1 MITIEKSKK
10 KLLIRY
16 SSDYTSPL
24 WIDKE
29 LESKNEFTLGGVFF
43 LSGKK
48 LHKRIEEHFDE
59 PEFLFVIGELID
71 NEYYKIDKDVFWI
84 ERNIYFHKSLPLK
97 IDHFIVTSKISL
109 LKEIDKVIK
118 SDIYI
123 GGGNEDI
130 LPFNNFVALSKLF
143 PTTHEIKLYRKAKV
157 SSVLRDYFDNI
168 ADEELAYKNYL
179 NRKIPTYESTIRKTF
194 KAAEILK
201 FESLH
206 ERLKFMLHNE
216 ISYTEKQWQKEIIE
230 IILLLFP
237 KYIAVFEEVNFHDV
251 YSQKIRR
258 LDYGVID
265 FMGNLDIVEIKI
277 PFEKNIVSQ
286 SKYRD
291 NHIPS
296 RDLSGSIM
304 QIEKYIFYLNKS
316 GKELENKLTQKYR
329 DQLPED
335 LEIRITNPNAII
347 IMGRDKNLDKNQLMD
362 FEIIKRKYKNV
373 IDIFTYDDL
382 LRRLDLIILQLKKI

>member
-16 SSDYTSPL
+16 SSDYNSPQ
-24 WIDKE
+24 WIDTE
-29 LESKNEFTLGGVFF
+29 LQSNNEFTLGGVFF
-43 LSGKK
+43 LSNKK
-48 LHKRIEEHFDE
+48 LHKRIEEDFEE
-59 PEFLFVIGELID
+59 PEFLFVIGELLD
-71 NEYYKIDKDVFWI
+71 NDYFRIDKEVFWI
-84 ERNIYFHKSLPLK
+84 ERNIYFHKSLPLT
-97 IDHFIVTSKISL
+97 INHLIITSKISL
-109 LKEIDKVIK
+109 LREIDKLIK
-118 SDIYI
+118 TDIYI
-123 GGGNEDI
+123 GGDKEDI
-130 LPFNNFVALSKLF
+130 LPFSNFVALSKLF
-143 PTTHEIKLYRKAKV
+143 PTTHEIKLYRQAKV
-157 SSVLRDYFDNI
+157 SSILKDYFDNI
-168 ADEELAYKNYL
+168 VDKELAYKNYL
-179 NRKIPTYESTIRKTF
+179 NKKIPTYEGTLRKTF
-194 KAAEILK
+194 KEAEILK
-201 FESLH
+201 FETLY
-206 ERLKFMLHNE
+206 ERLKSMLHNE
-216 ISYTEKQWQKEIIE
+216 ISFTEKQWQKEIIE

-237 KYIAVFEEVNFHDV
+237 KYIAVFEEVNFQDV

-286 SKYRD
+286 TKYRD

-316 GKELENKLTQKYR
+316 GKELEARLTERYKKH
-329 DQLPED
+329 LPD
-335 LEIRITNPNAII
+335 NLGIRITNPNAII
-347 IMGRDKNLDKNQLMD
+347 IMGRDNNLDSDQLVD

-382 LRRLDLIILQLKKI
+382 LRRVALIISQLKKI